1 MRTNETTAP
10 ITFPRRPPENA
21 LREMIRVFGLV
32 EKVMQPYFARFGI
45 SGAQWGIMRNLHRA
59 EQDGLP
65 GLRLTDLS
73 ERLLIRPPSVTGVVD
88 RLQRAG
94 LVIRRG
100 STTDL
105 RSKRVSLTDAGRR
118 LVEQVLAVHST
129 QVDAVLAGLEPHER
143 VELQRLLSRL
153 GQHLERLLMQETAGS
168 FAGQVDTEDS

>member
-1 MRTNETTAP
+1 M
-10 ITFPRRPPENA
+10 
-21 LREMIRVFGLV
+21 V
-32 EKVMQPYFARFGI
+32 
-45 SGAQWGIMRNLHRA
+45 
-59 EQDGLP
+59 
-65 GLRLTDLS
+65 
-73 ERLLIRPPSVTGVVD
+73 
-88 RLQRAG
+88 
-94 LVIRRG
+94 RRG

-105 RSKRVSLTDAGRR
+105 RSKRVSLTEAGRR

>member
-1 MRTNETTAP
+1 MRTNQTTTP
-10 ITFPRRPPENA
+10 ITLPSRPPENA

-45 SGAQWGIMRNLHRA
+45 SGAQWGVMRNLHRA

-73 ERLLIRPPSVTGVVD
+73 ERLLIRPPSVT
-88 RLQRAG
+88 
-94 LVIRRG
+94 
-100 STTDL
+100 TDL
-105 RSKRVSLTDAGRR
+105 RSKRVSLTDAGHR

-129 QVDAVLAGLEPHER
+129 QIDAVLAGLEPHER
-143 VELQRLLSRL
+143 AELQRLLSRL

-168 FAGQVDTEDS
+168 FAGQLDTEDS